1 MVEKCCHDKDHFSS
15 CKGKDSQFLDLG
27 WSCGKVAKQLGVTK
41 SGVWKLGL
49 RDRDEGKSV
58 ALKGKKGQCGR
69 KKIVR
74 HQDKNYSI

>member
-1 MVEKCCHDKDHFSS
+1 MTPNDKDHFSGR
-15 CKGKDSQFLDLG
+15 KGKDSQFLDLG

-49 RDRDEGKSV
+49 RDRDGGKSV

-74 HQDKNYSI
+74 QQDKNYSI